1 MSKIDVDLNVSG
13 AVLRSCMPEV
23 IMAVEL
29 GKQYRFRL
37 EEIGAPSTDDFT
49 SDVGAHNL
57 KRFMSQILEP
67 VNRQDVG
74 HAEICGLEG

>member
-1 MSKIDVDLNVSG
+1 MGKIDVDLNVSG

-37 EEIGAPSTDDFT
+37 EEIAAPSTEDFT

-57 KRFMSQILEP
+57 KCFMSRIVEP
-67 VNRQDVG
+67 KNKNDIG
-74 HAEICGLEG
+74 CAEVCGLEG